1 VERSLDV
8 RTGESIELHYEL
20 AGVGSRFLAVALDL
34 AIQIGVLLL
43 VIITISIAN
52 NSSRFIGRIISSS
65 AGHHVEAVFYALL
78 SVCAFVLFFGYFI
91 IFELWWSGRTPGKRA
106 LGLRV
111 VRDAGFPLDVGA
123 SVIRNLV
130 RIVEVLLGLYTVSA
144 ICALL
149 SRENK
154 RLGDYA
160 AGTIV
165 IRDRRFASEDIDAYM
180 AREAPVDDGISSE
193 DRELIERYV
202 ARRKALEPGA
212 RRMLATQ
219 IANRVRPQLKA
230 PFTHLTDEELLDH
243 LGR

>member
-1 VERSLDV
+1 LDV

-34 AIQIGVLLL
+34 AIQIGVLIL

-52 NSSRFIGRIISSS
+52 NSSRFIGRLVSSS
-65 AGHHVEAVFYALL
+65 AGHQVEAVFYAML
-78 SVCAFVLFFGYFI
+78 SIAGFVLFFGYFI

-130 RIVEVLLGLYTVSA
+130 RVVEVALGFYTVSA

-154 RLGDYA
+154 RPGDYA

-165 IRDRRFASEDIDAYM
+165 IRDRRFVSEDIDAYM
-180 AREAPVDDGISSE
+180 AREAPDDGISNT

-202 ARRKALEPGA
+202 ARRKQLEPGA

-219 IANRVRPQLKA
+219 IAGRVRPQLKA